1 MRNETQHGDDAM
13 IAVVGRAVERVLAR
27 VPFELRDEALR
38 VLRDQLDY
46 TLANS
51 PIEGP
56 IIDEMRVRARLAAAF
71 AAYSP
76 AAGGEG
82 SEQHEHKPC

>member
-1 MRNETQHGDDAM
+1 MRNETQQGDDAM

-27 VPFELRDEALR
+27 VPLELRDEALR

-46 TLANS
+46 TLTNS

-71 AAYSP
+71 SAYCP
-76 AAGGEG
+76 AAAGEA
-82 SEQHEHKPC
+82 SEQHER